1 MPYTL
6 DLSWELT
13 DEETL
18 LLDKL
23 RETGKPV
30 DAPPDWEPES
40 REDYVEREALADLRS
55 KIHAMRLEYRRRN
68 LDLILRGFDTMS
80 TAAQAEYVDRIGL
93 QYVGLE
99 LRPLMVVVPDIAGMT
114 QDEAIVAL
122 AAVKLA
128 IGAVTT
134 ETSETVPV
142 DEIISQ
148 SPAAGTTVQAR
159 SRVAIVKS
167 LGPA

>member
-1 MPYTL
+1 
-6 DLSWELT
+6 
-13 DEETL
+13 
-18 LLDKL
+18 
-23 RETGKPV
+23 
-30 DAPPDWEPES
+30 
-40 REDYVEREALADLRS
+40 
-55 KIHAMRLEYRRRN
+55 
-68 LDLILRGFDTMS
+68 
-80 TAAQAEYVDRIGL
+80 
-93 QYVGLE
+93 
-99 LRPLMVVVPDIAGMT
+99 MT